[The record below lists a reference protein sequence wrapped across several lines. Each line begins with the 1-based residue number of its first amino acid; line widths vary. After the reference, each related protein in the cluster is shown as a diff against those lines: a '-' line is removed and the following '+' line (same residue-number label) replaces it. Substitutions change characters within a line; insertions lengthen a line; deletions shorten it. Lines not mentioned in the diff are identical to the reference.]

1 MKDMRDMKKQII
13 DVDHEVY
20 APIAE
25 IVFSVLEKIEQET
38 PGSMEAHIIQIIHYK
53 LLQDQLYGKTAMF
66 GKDYLNTIK
75 WCIMTWQDLDVDDE
89 GKIPYS
95 DIASDEEY
103 DRHLRYLED
112 NAEIAL
118 KAITEALQR
127 IG

>member
-1 MKDMRDMKKQII
+1 MRDMRTQII

-66 GKDYLNTIK
+66 GKNYLNTIK

-103 DRHLRYLED
+103 DSHLRYLED